1 VGLLK
6 VFEVERRSIVM
17 KQTMKSRTIKTASM
31 STVGIDLGDK
41 FSHYCVLNRD
51 GLAIEEGR
59 IRTTPEGFEQHL
71 AGVTRVR
78 IAIETG
84 THSAWVDSLLRGF
97 GHEVLVANT
106 RHIAAISG
114 SDNKADP
121 HDAET
126 LARLARLDPKLL
138 HPIKHRSLEAQADL
152 TVIRARAKLVEVRTT
167 LINTVRSTVKGF
179 GARLPKC
186 VADSFHRRCR
196 EAIPADL
203 RPTLA
208 PLFAL
213 IENVSQEITNYD
225 RAIDQLSSDKYPET
239 AQLRTVPGVGPIASL
254 TFVLT
259 LGNKQRFERSRD
271 VGSYLGLRPKR
282 SQSGNF
288 DPQLRITKAGDTY
301 LRKTL
306 VQCAQYILGPFAPNS
321 AIRKWGLALCT
332 RGGKSAKRRA
342 IVAVARKL
350 SILLHRLWVTQQ
362 KYCPFPNPAPVVEVA
377 IS

>member
-1 VGLLK
+1 LK
-6 VFEVERRSIVM
+6 IFEVERRSKAM
-17 KQTMKSRTIKTASM
+17 RQTMKSKTIKTDSM
-31 STVGIDLGDK
+31 LTVGIDLGDK

-51 GLAIEEGR
+51 GLVIEEGR

-71 AGVTRVR
+71 AGIIRVR

-121 HDAET
+121 NDAET

-167 LINTVRSTVKGF
+167 LINTVRCTVKGF
-179 GARLPKC
+179 GTRLPKC
-186 VADSFHRRCR
+186 VAESFHRRCR

-203 RPTLA
+203 RQTLA

-213 IENVSQEITNYD
+213 IENVSREIANYD
-225 RAIDQLSSDKYPET
+225 RAIDQLSSDKYPEA

-259 LGNKQRFERSRD
+259 LGNKQRFEHSRD

-282 SQSGNF
+282 SQSGDC

-321 AIRKWGLALCT
+321 AIRKWGLALCV
-332 RGGKSAKRRA
+332 GWIGKGA
-342 IVAVARKL
+342 IF
-350 SILLHRLWVTQQ
+350 LLRH
-362 KYCPFPNPAPVVEVA
+362 PE
-377 IS
+377 SM